1 MVIYLK
7 NDVSK
12 HAYRLGLFVILLTI
26 TVLGISYAWLN
37 LSLTTSKTNVI
48 TAGVLDISLVD
59 GDSVGISEISAL
71 PISDE
76 VGMTLTP
83 YTFILENNGNIA
95 SEYTIYL
102 DDKALL
108 ANEIKMPDTML
119 KYNITKDGVNVN
131 TALLN
136 ESGSFPNRILDS
148 GTISAGEEYTYNL
161 RLWIDEDATNE
172 IMNTT
177 YRGMIRVEASQV
189 IKKLP

>member
-7 NDVSK
+7 NDVPK

>member
-1 MVIYLK
+1 VVIYLK

>member
-1 MVIYLK
+1 VIYLK